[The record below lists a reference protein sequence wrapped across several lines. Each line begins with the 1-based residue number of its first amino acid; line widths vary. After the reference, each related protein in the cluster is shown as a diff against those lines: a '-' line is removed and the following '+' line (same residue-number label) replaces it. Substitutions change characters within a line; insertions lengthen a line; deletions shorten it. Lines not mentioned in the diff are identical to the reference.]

1 MNELMAAVQ
10 SWIASAGV
18 ETLFLTVFILG
29 IVATLPIGPWSMVAL
44 DQTHKY
50 GNKHGLCIATSAIVG
65 DMISIVVTLVF
76 YTAIQ
81 HAVHAYQN
89 VIYVILS
96 LLMVLFGF
104 YFLLK
109 KKEKSKSFK
118 LDVIKILGKFKVE
131 KPLAEKLYNR
141 LGSSHKFTYLF
152 TVMWSAFHPGNL
164 MTYAT
169 LSLMVTALGYNLT
182 EGIILAE
189 YLIALLIATAFMWYS
204 WILLGQL
211 KIVKRT
217 TFVIVKCFGA
227 MFLVAGLVTFY
238 LKVIPSFA

>member
-1 MNELMAAVQ
+1 MNEIMAAVQ
-10 SWIASAGV
+10 SWIAGAGV

-50 GNKHGLCIATSAIVG
+50 GNKHGLIIATSAILG
-65 DMISIVVTLVF
+65 DMLSIIITLIF

-81 HAVHAYQN
+81 HAVQEYQN
-89 VIYVILS
+89 TIYIILS
-96 LLMVLFGF
+96 CLMMVFGI
-104 YFLLK
+104 YFLCK

-118 LDVIKILGKFKVE
+118 HDVIKILGKFKVE

-182 EGIILAE
+182 EGMILAE
-189 YLIALLIATAFMWYS
+189 YLVALLISTAFMWYG
-204 WILLGQL
+204 WILMGQL
-211 KIVKRT
+211 KIVKRA
-217 TFVIVKCFGA
+217 TFMIVKCFGA
-227 MFLVAGLVTFY
+227 IFLVAGIATFC
-238 LKVIPSFA
+238 LKVVPSFA